1 MTGSTLARKARFAA
15 TPLALLALLPLA
27 APVAAETPRSN
38 AAGEPLVATF
48 SIVALDPATGDLGI
62 AVQSKF
68 PNVRA
73 VVPWARA
80 GVGAVATQSFAKV
93 SFGNDGLD
101 LLERGATA
109 EEALAILLRNDP
121 LREQRQVG
129 IVDARGNSATW
140 TGKECFAWAGGRVGQ
155 ESAATKTIGPDSGVG
170 TVVAGRGFTVQGNI
184 LVSEATVEA
193 MARAFET
200 TPGELADRLMAA
212 LVAGGKAGGDQRGE
226 QSAALLVVRKGAGYD
241 GLDNFIDISVYDHA
255 TPIAELE
262 RLFALNRLY
271 FTRSR
276 PENMI
281 PVTPEI
287 AREIQTI
294 WMKRGFDKGPATGLV
309 DARFQKLLIDYM
321 GWENYDIRVENVQ
334 RVDLAKGESLKIDR
348 EVLEDIREVFRTG
361 RWKPSI
367 HR

>member
-1 MTGSTLARKARFAA
+1 MRKRGSYVSLLSAF
-15 TPLALLALLPLA
+15 LVSALPWASA
-27 APVAAETPRSN
+27 QGTEITNVE
-38 AAGEPLVATF
+38 GDPLVSTF

-73 VVPWARA
+73 VVPWTRA
-80 GVGAVATQSFAKV
+80 GVGAVATQSFAKL
-93 SFGNDGLD
+93 SFGSDGLD

-109 EEALAILLRNDP
+109 VEALTILLREDP

-129 IVDARGNSATW
+129 IVDARGHAATW
-140 TGKECFAWAGGRVGQ
+140 TGRECFAWAGGRVGQ
-155 ESAATKTIGPDSGVG
+155 VGAATKSVGPGAGVG
-170 TVVAGRGFTVQGNI
+170 TVVAGEGFTIQGNI

-193 MARAFET
+193 MTKAFES

-226 QSAALLVVRKGAGYD
+226 QSAALLVTRKGAGYD
-241 GLDNFIDISVYDHA
+241 GSDNFIDISVYDHR

-262 RLFALNRLY
+262 RLYALNRLH

-294 WMKRGFDKGPATGLV
+294 WLQRGFDKGPANGVV
-309 DARFQKLLIDYM
+309 DARFQKLLVDFM
-321 GWENYDIRVENVQ
+321 GWENYDIRVENVL
-334 RVDLAKGESLKIDR
+334 RIDLTKGEPLLIDR
-348 EVLEDIREVFRTG
+348 EVLADIREVFRTG

>member
-1 MTGSTLARKARFAA
+1 MRVRSAVFAIPA
-15 TPLALLALLPLA
+15 ALCLA
-27 APVAAETPRSN
+27 AAPAAG
-38 AAGEPLVATF
+38 AAGASAVEDGGEPLVSTF
-48 SIVALDPATGDLGI
+48 SIVALDPASGDLGI

-93 SFGNDGLD
+93 SFGNDGLE
-101 LLERGATA
+101 LLARGATA
-109 EEALAILLRNDP
+109 EEALAILMRDDP
-121 LREQRQVG
+121 QREQRQVG
-129 IVDARGNSATW
+129 IVDARGNAASW
-140 TGKECFAWAGGRVGQ
+140 TGKECFGWAGGRVGQ
-155 ESAATKTIGPDSGVG
+155 DAADSRAASLGS
-170 TVVAGRGFTVQGNI
+170 VVAGKGFAIQGNI
-184 LVSEATVEA
+184 LVSAATVEA
-193 MARAFET
+193 MARAYET

-262 RLFALNRLY
+262 RLFALNRLH

-287 AREIQTI
+287 ARELQTI
-294 WMKRGFDKGPATGLV
+294 WLRRGFDKGPANGV
-309 DARFQKLLIDYM
+309 IDARFQGLLVDYM
-321 GWENYDIRVENVQ
+321 GWENYDIRVEDVR
-334 RVDLAKGESLKIDR
+334 RVDLARGEVLKIDR
-348 EVLEDIREVFRTG
+348 EVLADMREVFRTG
-361 RWKPSI
+361 RWKPSLN
-367 HR
+367 RP